1 MVHLYEVWTE
11 SFPVYATQAWQGMVW
26 LKGGLGRAEMCVM
39 AVAVADAMKILFG
52 YVSEAAKL
60 CAAIL
65 LVAWTM

>member
-1 MVHLYEVWTE
+1 
-11 SFPVYATQAWQGMVW
+11 
-26 LKGGLGRAEMCVM
+26 MCVM

>member
-1 MVHLYEVWTE
+1 
-11 SFPVYATQAWQGMVW
+11 
-26 LKGGLGRAEMCVM
+26 MCVM

-65 LVAWTM
+65 SVAWTM